1 MIATFGI
8 FIPIHLA
15 VAGSAVGS
23 SATAATSRSGPSCP
37 ARPPPPPGTAHDT
50 LAHHR

>member
-37 ARPPPPPGTAHDT
+37 ARPPPPPAQRTTRWPTTA
-50 LAHHR
+50 